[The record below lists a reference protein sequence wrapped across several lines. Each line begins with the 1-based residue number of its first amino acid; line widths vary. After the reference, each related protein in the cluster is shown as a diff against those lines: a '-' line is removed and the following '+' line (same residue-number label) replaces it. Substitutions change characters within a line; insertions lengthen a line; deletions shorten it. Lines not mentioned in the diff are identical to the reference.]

1 MEAQVINNAVEQA
14 EATVEQVMGA
24 VVAGA
29 EQVLELPKHP
39 VLSEHVLDA
48 LEGKRIAWE
57 VGVYRKSNMELYGIL
72 AQCLHYSQPLG
83 STDAAKKRT
92 VVLDEFCK
100 TRAYNVTNDT
110 PTATKVVRAVFGRVD
125 RRRTSTYSLVVRAAL
140 EAKVKPADMS
150 DWIDKHGGVE
160 EIRLGGKGEQLSAAE
175 QVAKAKEALDAQQ
188 PIAVI
193 HAEGLSLESN
203 PDNAGK
209 TCLLVAEYQAN
220 GDYNVKKI
228 VTADSAVNAAL
239 VSIYKAKK
247 LVNREEAKQEKL
259 AA

>member
-1 MEAQVINNAVEQA
+1 MEAQVNNNVVEQA
-14 EATVEQVMGA
+14 EATVEQVLDS

-29 EQVLELPKHP
+29 AQVLDLPSYP
-39 VLSEHVLDA
+39 VLSEHALDA

-57 VGVYRKSNMELYGIL
+57 VGVYRKSNLELYSIL
-72 AQCLHYSQPLG
+72 AQCLHYSQPLD

-92 VVLDEFCK
+92 AVLDEFCK
-100 TRAYNVTNDT
+100 TRGYNVTNDT

-125 RRRTSTYSLVVRAAL
+125 RRRTSAYSLVIRAAL
-140 EAKVKPADMS
+140 DAKIKPADMS
-150 DWIDKHGGVE
+150 DWIDKYGGVE
-160 EIRLGGKGEQLSAAE
+160 EIRLGGKGEQLTAAE
-175 QVAKAKEALDAQQ
+175 QVAEAKQVLEAQQ
-188 PIAVI
+188 PIVVI
-193 HAEGLSLESN
+193 HAEGLSLQSN
-203 PDNAGK
+203 PDDAGK

-220 GDYNVKKI
+220 GDYNVKEI

-247 LVNREEAKQEKL
+247 SAQREEAKQEKL